1 MDIIYGFYMDNIY
14 SIIVWLQTLYK
25 AIKIYKAI
33 KKKKN
38 STSNLEITVRW
49 KKLVSKMNKP
59 TKWQH
64 ANEVYRSN
72 IYSLYAHFFQ

>member
-33 KKKKN
+33 KKKK
-38 STSNLEITVRW
+38 
-49 KKLVSKMNKP
+49 K
-59 TKWQH
+59 
-64 ANEVYRSN
+64 
-72 IYSLYAHFFQ
+72 